1 MTEKLVNENKN
12 HSSGRSLRILFP
24 IEPLKGIHLQWLGLM
39 IISSVLKREGF
50 EVEIVKADISE
61 VRKKLRDGRKTILGY
76 SVPTYLA
83 KFYLEFN
90 ENVKKEFDVFSIFG
104 GPHPTYFP
112 EIINTE
118 GVDAICIGEG
128 DYALLDLAK
137 KLERDE
143 PHFSVENLWIKE
155 DSIIHKNPL
164 RPVVNNLDELP
175 FPDRNLF
182 SPYQPRSGL
191 SPTGVMTTRGCPY
204 SCTYCFNKAFRQL
217 YSDSGKGN
225 PTIRRRSVD
234 NVIEELL
241 ELKSRYPA
249 TYFVFWDDIFVIYP
263 DWIEEFTKK
272 YKSKIGLPFNCN
284 VRANLVNSKN
294 VKLLKEAGCNL
305 VTMGL
310 EAGNDYLRNTILK
323 RNMTKDHIINAIEL
337 IKKEGIKIQTFNLIG
352 IPKGSIETDLET
364 LELNIKCKV
373 GYAMCFIIQPYHRTE
388 LYNIA
393 KEEGL
398 LNQHFEGFDTMENP
412 YGYHPPIDRDPKQKL
427 MIENLH
433 KLFAFLVLLKL
444 PSPLVKTIIKLP
456 LGKIYLLIYGFWF
469 SLYRYIVLPP
479 AKFSRCMILARSKLL
494 SYLKQKQQNKRKL
507 RTSVLP

>member
-1 MTEKLVNENKN
+1 MIEKLVNENKN
-12 HSSGRSLRILFP
+12 HSSGRSLRVLFP
-24 IEPLKGIHLQWLGLM
+24 IEPLTGIHLQWLGLM

-50 EVEIVKADISE
+50 EVEIIKADINE
-61 VRKKLRDGRKTILGY
+61 VRKKLRDGRKTLIGY

-83 KFYLEFN
+83 KFYLQFNKLVKDEFH
-90 ENVKKEFDVFSIFG
+90 VFSIFG

-112 EIINTE
+112 EMIAVE

-143 PHFSVENLWIKE
+143 PYFSVENLWIKE

-164 RPVVNNLDELP
+164 RPVVNNLDDLP

-182 SPYQPRSGL
+182 SLYQPRSGL

-225 PTIRRRSVD
+225 STIRRRSVD

-263 DWIEEFTKK
+263 DWLEDFTKK

-284 VRANLVNSKN
+284 VRANLVNSEN
-294 VKLLKEAGCNL
+294 VKLLKEAGCFL

-337 IKKEGIKIQTFNLIG
+337 IKEEGIKVQTFNLIG
-352 IPKGSIETDLET
+352 IPKGSIETDFET
-364 LELNIKCKV
+364 LELNKRCKV
-373 GYAMCFIIQPYHRTE
+373 DYAMCFIIQPYHRTE

-398 LNQHFEGFDTMENP
+398 LNQHFEGFDTMKNP
-412 YGYHPPIDRDPKQKL
+412 YGYHPPVVRDPKQKL
-427 MIENLH
+427 MTENLH
-433 KLFAFLVLLKL
+433 RLFAFLVWLAL
-444 PSPLVKTIIKLP
+444 PSALVKMIIKLP
-456 LGKIYLLIYGFWF
+456 FARLYLLIYKFWF
-469 SLYRYIVLPP
+469 SLYRYFIFPP
-479 AKFSRCMILARSKLL
+479 TKFHRCMLL
-494 SYLKQKQQNKRKL
+494 VKNKFYHLFKKRRKI
-507 RTSVLP
+507 